1 MAENLKVRFDRMA
14 TSTLMKSFQDVSTFR
29 D

>member
-1 MAENLKVRFDRMA
+1 MAENLKVRFDQMT
-14 TSTLMKSFQDVSTFR
+14 TSTPVNCFQDVSTFR